1 MHPAYGTGALS
12 DVTPAVM
19 TILDVPGGS
28 DAIPLPPARH
38 VVLLVVDGLGWNLLQ
53 RYATDAPFLAGLA
66 GGAITA
72 GFPSTT
78 ATSLASIGT
87 GLPPGGHGIVGL
99 AFEVGDGAGDM
110 VALNALG
117 WATAGDGRPR
127 DLRQRFVP
135 EEVQPVPTVFER
147 LAAHGVAVRVILPV
161 PFVASGLTRAVL
173 RGGEGWGVR
182 ALGDLAA
189 AATGEHEADRTF
201 RYAYHGDLD
210 LIGHVYGPGTEPWR
224 LQLAQIDQLARSIAE
239 RLPLDGLLLVTAD
252 HGMVHVDEPDRIDA
266 DERPELLAG
275 VRLLTGEPRVRHV
288 HAEPGAAADVLARWR
303 AELAGRATVLSRAEA
318 IAAGWFGPVQPRVE
332 PRIGDVVA
340 ACTGTAVITRVKTE
354 PVLSA
359 LTGQHGSL
367 TADELLIPL
376 LRTR

>member
-1 MHPAYGTGALS
+1 VIPAYGAGALS

-19 TILDVPGGS
+19 TVLEVPGGS
-28 DAIPLPPARH
+28 EAIALPPARH
-38 VVLLVVDGLGWNLLQ
+38 VVLLVVDGLGWHLLR
-53 RYATDAPFLAGLA
+53 RYAADAPFLAGLT
-66 GGAITA
+66 GGSITT

-99 AFEVGDGAGDM
+99 AFEVGDMAGDR
-110 VALNALG
+110 VAMNALG

-127 DLRQRFVP
+127 DLRDRFVP
-135 EEVQPVPTVFER
+135 EDVQPVPTVFER

-173 RGGEGWGVR
+173 RGGEAWGVR

-189 AATGEHEADRTF
+189 AATGEPEADRTF

-224 LQLAQIDQLARSIAE
+224 LQLTQVDQLARSIAG
-239 RLPLDGLLLVTAD
+239 RLPADGLLLVTAD

-266 DERPELLAG
+266 DDRPELGEG
-275 VRLLTGEPRVRHV
+275 VRLLAGEPRVRHV
-288 HAEPGAAADVLARWR
+288 YAEPGAAAGVLARWQ
-303 AELAGRATVLSRAEA
+303 ETLGGRATVLSRADA

-340 ACTGTAVITRVKTE
+340 ACTGTTVVTRTGSE

-359 LTGQHGSL
+359 LTGQHGGL
-367 TADELLIPL
+367 TEDEALVPL
-376 LRTR
+376 LRSR